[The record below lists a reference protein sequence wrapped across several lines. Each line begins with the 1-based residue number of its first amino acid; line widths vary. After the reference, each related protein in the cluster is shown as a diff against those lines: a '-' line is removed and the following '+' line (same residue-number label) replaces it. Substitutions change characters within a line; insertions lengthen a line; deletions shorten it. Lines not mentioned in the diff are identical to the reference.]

1 MRNQVNHK
9 GLRVFKREE
18 SSDSEEYSTR
28 ATSAKEFDGSNYEG
42 WSTYI
47 QNILAEK
54 GLWEVIEDNPMAM
67 KDGENLDSAE
77 YIKRCKEFKKLDQ
90 KAKAKI
96 GL

>member
-47 QNILAEK
+47 QNILAGLNGTENNKNSNSRLKNKVIQSLEK
-54 GLWEVIEDNPMAM
+54 IN
-67 KDGENLDSAE
+67 N
-77 YIKRCKEFKKLDQ
+77 
-90 KAKAKI
+90 
-96 GL
+96 